1 MPSQPPIPP
10 LLAPYLAPT
19 PSSSLTLL
27 TSTLGAT
34 SNWLVLRFIHAAL
47 KDYGRGGGDGRQETR
62 IVLVSWLRD
71 ANFWREGGRK
81 LGIDSQ
87 RIWVLDAL
95 SNDIGINASSLAAT
109 EHAII
114 AAITTPRKAP
124 ADSARIILILDG
136 LDFLLA
142 ASACPTIQVIDFAN
156 ALREHV
162 HATVVTTLAD
172 SPLIQ
177 SPSIPLEISHS
188 AFVMSMAHQARIIMS
203 VRELDSGGAKDVS
216 GVLRISRGGAWLQE
230 EEIENEMTEGQEVL
244 YFMGGD
250 GGVRVFERGA

>member
-81 LGIDSQ
+81 LVSSIACFTITYLPSTSQ
-87 RIWVLDAL
+87 LMPLCILGYRFPENLGSGRLVKRHRHQCQQPRSHRARYHRGHH
-95 SNDIGINASSLAAT
+95 NPTKGAS
-109 EHAII
+109 
-114 AAITTPRKAP
+114 R
-124 ADSARIILILDG
+124 
-136 LDFLLA
+136 
-142 ASACPTIQVIDFAN
+142 
-156 ALREHV
+156 
-162 HATVVTTLAD
+162 
-172 SPLIQ
+172 
-177 SPSIPLEISHS
+177 
-188 AFVMSMAHQARIIMS
+188 
-203 VRELDSGGAKDVS
+203 
-216 GVLRISRGGAWLQE
+216 
-230 EEIENEMTEGQEVL
+230 
-244 YFMGGD
+244 
-250 GGVRVFERGA
+250 